1 MAIAAFRK
9 APDENGSGMSKTG
22 FLIAAPHSGSG
33 KTTITLGML
42 RALKRVGHKVS
53 SAKAGPDFIDPAF
66 HTAASGRDCLNLDP
80 WAMRP
85 DLILSLAGQADDIL
99 VVEGMMGLFDGGA
112 DGKGSAADLAQLLQL
127 PVVMVVDAAKQSHSI
142 AALVSGFRNFRP
154 DIEIAGVI
162 LNKVGSPRHEA
173 MLREA
178 LEAIAVPVLGC
189 VLRNDDLQQPSRHL
203 GLQQAD
209 EREDLEVF
217 LEKAAGQI
225 EGAVDLDGLLNL
237 KRSDGAYRSVTSLP
251 PLGQKIALAQDIAFG
266 FTYPHLINSWRAQ
279 GAEIVEFS
287 PLKDEAPASDCDAVF
302 LPGGYPELHA
312 ARLAQCG
319 NFLSGL
325 NQAAWSGAFVYGE
338 CGGFMVLGEALIDAD
353 GARHAMAGLLPLTTS
368 FAQRKLH
375 LGYRR
380 IELMADT
387 PLGASGTLLTGHEFH
402 YSSLTAAS
410 AADGPLF
417 RAKDARGQ
425 DLGAY
430 GMISGNVAGSYLHLI
445 DRQ

>member
-1 MAIAAFRK
+1 
-9 APDENGSGMSKTG
+9 MSKTG

-33 KTTITLGML
+33 KTTITLGLL
-42 RALKRVGHKVS
+42 RALKRAGHKVS

-66 HTAASGRDCLNLDP
+66 HAAASGRDCLNLDP

-85 DLILSLAGQADDIL
+85 DLILSLAGQADEVL

-142 AALVSGFRNFRP
+142 AALVSGFCNFRD

-162 LNKVGSPRHEA
+162 LNNVGSPRHEA

-189 VLRNDDLQQPSRHL
+189 VFRNDDLQHPSRHL
-203 GLQQAD
+203 GLKQAG
-209 EREDLEVF
+209 EREDLEAF
-217 LEKAAGQI
+217 LEKAADQI
-225 EGAVDLDGLLNL
+225 EGAVDLDGLLKL
-237 KRSDGAYRSVTSLP
+237 KRSDGAYRAVTSLP
-251 PLGQKIALAQDIAFG
+251 PLGQKIALAQDIAFA
-266 FTYPHLINSWRAQ
+266 FTYPHLVNSWRAQ
-279 GAEIVEFS
+279 GVEIVEFS

-312 ARLAQCG
+312 KRLAQCG
-319 NFLSGL
+319 SFLSGL
-325 NQAAWSGAFVYGE
+325 NQTAQSGAFVYGE
-338 CGGFMVLGEALIDAD
+338 CGGFMVLGDALIDAD
-353 GARHAMAGLLPLTTS
+353 GNRHAMAGLLPLTTS

-402 YSSLTAAS
+402 YSSLTAAGP
-410 AADGPLF
+410 ADSPLF